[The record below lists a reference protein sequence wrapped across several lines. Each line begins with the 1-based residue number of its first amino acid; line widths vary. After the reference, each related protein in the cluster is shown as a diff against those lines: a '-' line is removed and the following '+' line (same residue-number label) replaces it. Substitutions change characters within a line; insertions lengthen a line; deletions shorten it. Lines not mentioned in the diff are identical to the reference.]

1 MRGAKRAAV
10 VPYGGGLL
18 PPLRSRRSPDRA
30 RIWTARSPTLKT
42 DGLKPIRT
50 VGVMML
56 GAKRAEFTPTS
67 PFSPF
72 PGERLRTQETLQE
85 QGNLRSITCAR
96 KALRRPLVNHVCS
109 VRRPARSMYILS

>member
-1 MRGAKRAAV
+1 MLGAKGAAV

-50 VGVMML
+50 VGVMIL
-56 GAKRAEFTPTS
+56 GAKLAAVVPYGGGLLPPKS
-67 PFSPF
+67 
-72 PGERLRTQETLQE
+72 
-85 QGNLRSITCAR
+85 
-96 KALRRPLVNHVCS
+96 
-109 VRRPARSMYILS
+109 